1 MPAKDF
7 TYPDLQHIE
16 IVLVEP
22 RTPGNIGAAAR
33 AMKNFGLSRLKLVNP
48 CDHLSKDARMMAVK
62 AEDILE
68 RAVIYS
74 SLHGA
79 LKGVHFSVSTTVRI
93 RETHF
98 PTFTPPE
105 TAEQIVQIAKDRS
118 VALVFGREDNGLT
131 TDEIHQCRII
141 STIPTHPGQS
151 SVNLAQS
158 VMVFAYEIF
167 KMSLTGNPNFYW
179 DYAEPHEVELFYKRV
194 ERLLGRIGFEP
205 KHTMEDFMVTVKRV
219 FGRTPLEDR
228 DVRLLHK
235 IFQEIEF
242 YIQKIEK
249 KNNL

>member
-1 MPAKDF
+1 MPPKDF

-22 RTPGNIGAAAR
+22 QTPGNLGAAAR
-33 AMKNFGLSRLKLVNP
+33 AMKNFGLSRMKLVNP
-48 CDHLSKDARMMAVK
+48 CDHLYKDARMMAVK
-62 AEDILE
+62 SEEILE
-68 RAVIYS
+68 NALIYP
-74 SLHGA
+74 SLFDA
-79 LKGVHFSVSTTVRI
+79 LQDVHFTVATTVRI

-98 PTFTPPE
+98 PTFTPE
-105 TAEQIVQIAKDRS
+105 ESAQKIIQIAQNKS

-131 TDEIHQCRII
+131 TEEIHQCNII
-141 STIPTHPGQS
+141 STIPTHSGQL

-167 KMSLTGNPNFYW
+167 KQSLTTNPNFYW

-194 ERLLGRIGFEP
+194 QRLLEHIGFQP

-219 FGRTPLEDR
+219 FGRTPLEER

-249 KNNL
+249 